1 MSKRLSKHIVSV
13 DYFENSLTVSRAT
26 SGSISIASFATVIGA
41 PVAILSTSFSLA
53 FSISSGIMEKILE
66 TTQNEKKKN
75 IIKLLCWLE
84 VN

>member
-13 DYFENSLTVSRAT
+13 DYFENSLTVSCAT

-41 PVAILSTSFSLA
+41 PVAMLNTSFSLA
-53 FSISSGIMEKILE
+53 FSISSGIMEKMLQ
-66 TTQNEKKKN
+66 TTRIKRKKT
-75 IIKLLCWLE
+75 IKLLCWLE